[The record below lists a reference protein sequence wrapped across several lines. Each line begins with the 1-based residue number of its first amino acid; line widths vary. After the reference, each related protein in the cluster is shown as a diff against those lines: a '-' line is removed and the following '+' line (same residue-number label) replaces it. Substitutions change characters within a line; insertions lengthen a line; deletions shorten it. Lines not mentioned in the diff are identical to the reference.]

1 MCWML
6 GIQIK
11 KKKNRWAPA
20 LKVCFF
26 QCRERQ
32 GNRRWCNRA
41 IPQSYNP
48 GPQRGPAGSDCKTGP
63 WKLQHAAWPFLSP
76 ARALRL
82 LWNRSSAKEAQA
94 QSPRPS
100 FFPLTARKAKK
111 KKKSNGHDMK
121 RGLQW
126 PTHLSSAL
134 LLMRPTRAEE
144 AAVAGLQD
152 GWLQA
157 LTLQERDK

>member
-11 KKKNRWAPA
+11 KKKQVGPCPQSM
-20 LKVCFF
+20 LPPV
-26 QCRERQ
+26 QTETREQAVAWQ
-32 GNRRWCNRA
+32 GN
-41 IPQSYNP
+41 S
-48 GPQRGPAGSDCKTGP
+48 SV
-63 WKLQHAAWPFLSP
+63 LQ
-76 ARALRL
+76 
-82 LWNRSSAKEAQA
+82 
-94 QSPRPS
+94 PRPS
-100 FFPLTARKAKK
+100 TWFGWVHLQNRTVETAARCPAISFASPSSKAPVEQKQCQGGSGSVPQTQLLSPDCQEGKKK
-111 KKKSNGHDMK
+111 KKKSNSHDMK